1 MGQVKKISFIDDGAH
16 TTFVSGVFNILHPG
30 HRRFLDF
37 AASKK
42 KHLVIGVF
50 SDSFAGEKAYM
61 PEEVRLAAVRA
72 YSKKARVFLINDNLK
87 KVLSNLKPSL
97 IIKGPEFRDADNIE
111 KIVKSWGGRATG
123 LTNAVWAPNRN
134 TASEILRGM
143 SEASKA
149 YRIPIVGGHTNFN
162 TDRPQLAA
170 TIFGKAES
178 LITSFEAKP
187 GDALIAATDQR
198 GSYVGASKNFA
209 AFLQVPG
216 ERLRKDCELLPSMA
230 ERGLFTAGKDIS
242 QGGIVGTALMLAEC
256 SKVGIEID
264 LESIKSPDGELEKWL
279 GAFPSYGFLL
289 AARPDKS
296 ESITSVF
303 HSREID
309 ARVIGQVVEGTSLHL
324 FCKGERHLV
333 WNHSTEPYLGL

>member
-1 MGQVKKISFIDDGAH
+1 MISPASIAAAFAKNPDLLGKKDINHTCSELGLTRKSIGFPGDDAAAIPDKNGWQLVAMEGFMNE
-16 TTFVSGVFNILHPG
+16 FV
-30 HRRFLDF
+30 
-37 AASKK
+37 AAEPW
-42 KHLVIGVF
+42 
-50 SDSFAGEKAYM
+50 FAGWCAVM
-61 PEEVRLAAVRA
+61 VNHSDILAM
-72 YSKKARVFLINDNLK
+72 
-87 KVLSNLKPSL
+87 
-97 IIKGPEFRDADNIE
+97 
-111 KIVKSWGGRATG
+111 GGRATG

-264 LESIKSPDGELEKWL
+264 LESIKSPNGELEKWL

>member
-1 MGQVKKISFIDDGAH
+1 MISPASIAAAFAKNPDFLGKKDINHTCSELGLTRKSIGFPGDDAAAIPDKNGWQLVAMEGFMNE
-16 TTFVSGVFNILHPG
+16 FV
-30 HRRFLDF
+30 
-37 AASKK
+37 AAEPW
-42 KHLVIGVF
+42 
-50 SDSFAGEKAYM
+50 FAGWCAVM
-61 PEEVRLAAVRA
+61 VNHSDILAM
-72 YSKKARVFLINDNLK
+72 
-87 KVLSNLKPSL
+87 
-97 IIKGPEFRDADNIE
+97 
-111 KIVKSWGGRATG
+111 GGRATG

>member
-1 MGQVKKISFIDDGAH
+1 MNE
-16 TTFVSGVFNILHPG
+16 FV
-30 HRRFLDF
+30 
-37 AASKK
+37 AAEPW
-42 KHLVIGVF
+42 
-50 SDSFAGEKAYM
+50 FAGWCAVM
-61 PEEVRLAAVRA
+61 VNHSDILAM
-72 YSKKARVFLINDNLK
+72 
-87 KVLSNLKPSL
+87 
-97 IIKGPEFRDADNIE
+97 
-111 KIVKSWGGRATG
+111 GGRATG